1 MPAAPTVPRPWRA
14 ARLGVICAGLAV
26 AVATPALAFFR
37 PDRAIQVA
45 TGLTARTLCSESF
58 ISGLDPSR
66 VYAESLKPT
75 GGFGLLGH
83 RLHYQVDPKAKEVR
97 ADWAGMFHSRAV
109 YRGAAGCQLR
119 RGEGPTPA
127 APSLKPYDAAP
138 DLPEIAGA
146 DLVVPAD
153 PAVVQALDRMFSEPV
168 GGPPRYVHAVVIV
181 KDGRVIAERY
191 APGIGIDTPLFGYS
205 MTKTVT
211 SALVGVL
218 VGEGRLKVEAPA
230 PVAAWRGAGDPR
242 GAITLD
248 NLLRMDS
255 GLAAEE
261 TDSGF
266 DPTSRMLYAEPD
278 MAAFAARARLKH
290 PPGTVWEYQSPNTI
304 LLARIVEDTVGG
316 HEADAL
322 NFARAAL
329 FGPLGMRTAVLETD
343 AAGTPVGSQS
353 LLASAR
359 DWAKLGQL
367 YLNDGMAGTRR
378 ILPEGWVAYSHR
390 STLGSPYG
398 AGLWTNQSKAKDAF
412 ARVTRGGMPADGYF
426 ASGHLGQR
434 IYVLPGQK
442 LVIVRLG
449 VTHQPGFDIEG
460 DLRLI
465 RAVIGATG
473 GAAPAP

>member
-1 MPAAPTVPRPWRA
+1 MAPAPARPWRT
-14 ARLGVICAGLAV
+14 ARLGLVCIGLAA

-45 TGLTARTLCSESF
+45 TGLTARTLCSETF

-83 RLHYQVDPKAKEVR
+83 RLHYQVDRGAKEVR

-109 YRGAAGCQLR
+109 YRGAAGCQLW
-119 RGEGPTPA
+119 RGAGPATPA
-127 APSLKPYDAAP
+127 PDLTPYDAAP
-138 DLPEIAGA
+138 DLPEIAGPG
-146 DLVVPAD
+146 LVAPAS
-153 PAVVQALDRMFSEPV
+153 PALAQALDRMFAEPTQ
-168 GGPPRYVHAVVIV
+168 GPPRYIHAVVIV

-191 APGIGIDTPLFGYS
+191 APGIAIDTPLFGYS

-218 VGEGRLKVEAPA
+218 VGQGRLKVDAPA

-266 DPTSRMLYAEPD
+266 DPTSRMLYVEPD
-278 MAAFAARARLKH
+278 MAGFAARARLKH
-290 PPGTVWEYQSPNTI
+290 PPGTVWEYQSPNTV
-304 LLARIVEDTVGG
+304 LLSRIVEDTVGG

-322 NFARAAL
+322 NFARTAL

-367 YLNDGMAGTRR
+367 YLNDGMAGSRR
-378 ILPEGWVAYSHR
+378 ILPQGWVAYSHR
-390 STLGSPYG
+390 STLGSAYG
-398 AGLWTNQSKAKDAF
+398 AGLWTNQSTDKNAF
-412 ARVTRGGMPADGYF
+412 ARVTRGGMPADAYF

-434 IYVLPGQK
+434 IYVLPSQK
-442 LVIVRLG
+442 LVIVRMG
-449 VTHQPGFDIEG
+449 VTHQPGFDIQG

-465 RAVIGATG
+465 RAVITATG
-473 GAAPAP
+473 GDAPAP